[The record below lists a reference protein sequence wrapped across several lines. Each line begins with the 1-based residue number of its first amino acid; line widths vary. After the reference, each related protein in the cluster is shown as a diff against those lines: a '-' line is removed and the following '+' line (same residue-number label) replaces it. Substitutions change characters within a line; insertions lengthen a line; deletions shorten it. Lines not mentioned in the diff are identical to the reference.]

1 MRCTANK
8 IKKILIKFYSVDSNF
23 TWWVSRPFTSARR
36 WSTTHRQQHQ
46 ALQLQLCM
54 VGIQAFHQRQE
65 AVHYRNTANNFHHTK
80 DLYLSPK
87 FSKCTIQAPYCTSCT
102 VHFAAYVIFSN
113 IFENAVLRT
122 NFLNFPFS
130 LFSFKIARQH
140 LGITLFFTL
149 PLQYG
154 TPR

>member
-65 AVHYRNTANNFHHTK
+65 AVHYRNTANNLHHTK

-87 FSKCTIQAPYCTSCT
+87 FSKCTIQAQYIHVPYKHHTYTVPSSACT

-113 IFENAVLRT
+113 IF
-122 NFLNFPFS
+122 
-130 LFSFKIARQH
+130 K
-140 LGITLFFTL
+140 TLFYAPIF
-149 PLQYG
+149 
-154 TPR
+154 